1 MLAVGVHDVFAQKI
15 LAGFRLNYQA
25 ACPDSD
31 CRFAAT

>member
-1 MLAVGVHDVFAQKI
+1 MLATEVHDVFAHKI
-15 LAGFRLNYQA
+15 LACFRLNYQA